1 MSSRSEDSRSTEDR
15 RPDSEALAFGATE
28 MQRFTTPR
36 HNLHLCLSAGS
47 FQWRIGAINKS
58 KLLGEPMSELDVFG
72 FIGMNRS
79 VFSTLFLCGVLMPLA
94 VVVVAYLFRHFS
106 GVIRGAAMISALIG
120 VVMLTFF
127 TMGAQNAFF
136 MMLSTLSEMA
146 GNGSEMATTFL
157 NSANMPIGETINP
170 PGWMMALSLI
180 QVVINLVLTVYV
192 FLFAKWDNS

>member
-1 MSSRSEDSRSTEDR
+1 
-15 RPDSEALAFGATE
+15 
-28 MQRFTTPR
+28 
-36 HNLHLCLSAGS
+36 
-47 FQWRIGAINKS
+47 
-58 KLLGEPMSELDVFG
+58 
-72 FIGMNRS
+72 
-79 VFSTLFLCGVLMPLA
+79 
-94 VVVVAYLFRHFS
+94 
-106 GVIRGAAMISALIG
+106 MISALIG

>member
-1 MSSRSEDSRSTEDR
+1 M
-15 RPDSEALAFGATE
+15 
-28 MQRFTTPR
+28 
-36 HNLHLCLSAGS
+36 
-47 FQWRIGAINKS
+47 
-58 KLLGEPMSELDVFG
+58 V
-72 FIGMNRS
+72 
-79 VFSTLFLCGVLMPLA
+79 
-94 VVVVAYLFRHFS
+94 
-106 GVIRGAAMISALIG
+106 SALIG
-120 VVMLTFF
+120 VVMLTLF

>member
-1 MSSRSEDSRSTEDR
+1 
-15 RPDSEALAFGATE
+15 
-28 MQRFTTPR
+28 
-36 HNLHLCLSAGS
+36 
-47 FQWRIGAINKS
+47 
-58 KLLGEPMSELDVFG
+58 MSELDVFG

-79 VFSTLFLCGVLMPLA
+79 IFSTLFLCGVLMPLA
-94 VVVVAYLFRHFS
+94 VVIVAYLFRHFP
-106 GVIRGAAMISALIG
+106 GVIRGAAMISTLNG

-127 TMGAQNAFF
+127 TMAAQNSFF
-136 MMLSTLSEMA
+136 VMLSTLSEMA

-157 NSANMPIGETINP
+157 SSANLPIGETINP